1 LGSTVLSVDVC
12 VGLYKDDVVVAKG
25 CFDDGESSQSLSA
38 FYRETLA
45 EDASFA
51 VKITAEE
58 NFTVPA

>member
-1 LGSTVLSVDVC
+1 MGSDVFSVDVC

-51 VKITAEE
+51 VKITSGAEI
-58 NFTVPA
+58 TVPA